1 MRHLKE
7 EYELGY
13 HKVDEPGEANPTRK
27 RPLST
32 MLLQPRAVGPWG
44 AGWVFEIV
52 SCVIAVGALVAII
65 VVLHTYDGKPMPD
78 WPYGITLNALVSLLV
93 TVMKAAMVYPITEGL
108 SQLKWSWFNRQNKL
122 NDLAVLDAASRGAVN
137 AVFVLFRF
145 LPRHLVTVGCF
156 ILVVAAAIAPFV
168 QQVLSIT
175 SQPIHSPGQS
185 SIRVCNT
192 SAYVDYGEGAGPGM
206 NKVPLST
213 AGAIYTGLFQST
225 GTNSQALTMTCP
237 TGNCTF
243 APYQSLGLCQRCA
256 NITDELTLTTANP
269 TSTMSTYHYN
279 LTNGFSFSTSWG
291 GIYLM
296 NATTGLDLV
305 KLDASALPPLILNF
319 TAISAAGYGV
329 PPTISATECALYF
342 CVKTY
347 SASVQEGVFNETLV
361 STATTSNSS
370 TAASDI
376 TTDLTLFP
384 DHCTSNQTAHCT
396 YSVSW
401 LSRLALANSITP
413 LLTGSG
419 SLFISN
425 RPSWTSDTIQAL
437 YGVQGN
443 YTDVSGVFTSLA
455 TALTTHARTEVC
467 AAAVNGTTWTVDSFV
482 HVQWPWL
489 TLPIA
494 LVAMTLGFLVA
505 TVVRTRNQYIWK
517 SSPLALLFSDVS
529 LEAPHQMRRSPD
541 LSAMVA
547 ASRSL
552 EVLLETTEGGSRLR
566 AVAR

>member
-7 EYELGY
+7 EFELGY
-13 HKVDEPGEANPTRK
+13 QKVDELGGEDPTRK

-44 AGWVFEIV
+44 AGWLFEIV
-52 SCVIAVGALVAII
+52 SCVIAVGALVAIV
-65 VVLHTYDGKPMPD
+65 VVLQTYDGKPMPN
-78 WPYGITLNALVSLLV
+78 WPYGITLNALISLLV

-168 QQVLSIT
+168 QQVISIT
-175 SQPIHSPGQS
+175 SQPIHSPTES

-192 SAYVDYGEGAGPGM
+192 SSYVDYGEGAGPGM

-213 AGAIYTGLFQST
+213 AGAIYTGLFQSA
-225 GTNSQALTMTCP
+225 GPNSNAQSVTCS

-243 APYQSLGLCQRCA
+243 ASYQSLGLCQRCA
-256 NITDELTLTTANP
+256 NITDDLTLATTDPA
-269 TSTMSTYHYN
+269 STMNIYNYN
-279 LTNGFSFSTSWG
+279 LSNGFSFQTSWSG
-291 GIYLM
+291 MYLM

-305 KLDASALPPLILNF
+305 RVDTSDLPPLILNF

-329 PPTISATECALYF
+329 PPTISATECTLYF

-347 SASVQEGVFNETLV
+347 SASVQEGRFNETLL
-361 STATTSNSS
+361 STATTSNTS
-370 TAASDI
+370 TAPTAI

-384 DHCTSNQTAHCT
+384 ERCTSNRTADCT
-396 YSVSW
+396 YRVSW
-401 LSRLALANSITP
+401 LSRLALANSLMP
-413 LLTGSG
+413 LLTGQG
-419 SLFISN
+419 SLFVSN
-425 RPSWTSDTIQAL
+425 RPSWSSDTVQAL

-443 YTDVSGVFTSLA
+443 YTDVHGVFASLA
-455 TALTTHARTEVC
+455 ATLTTHARTAVC

-489 TLPIA
+489 ALPIV
-494 LVAMTLGFLVA
+494 LVVLTLAFLIA
-505 TVVRTRNQYIWK
+505 TIVRTRNQYIWK

-541 LSAMVA
+541 LNHMVA
-547 ASRSL
+547 TSRNL
-552 EVLLETTEGGSRLR
+552 EVLLETTDGGSRLR